1 MWKPGGSG
9 LDRIHTDDAT
19 TPAGAELDSAF
30 TQCEESV
37 VATTTDT
44 ISGMEV
50 GTALTHDDLTSIDD
64 LAAVTLDAE
73 TLSVRVTT
81 EARGGRA
88 LLVCHV

>member
-50 GTALTHDDLTSIDD
+50 GTALTHDDLCLLYTSN
-64 LAAVTLDAE
+64 AADE
-73 TLSVRVTT
+73 
-81 EARGGRA
+81 
-88 LLVCHV
+88 